1 MDWSRAERS
10 GSCLVVLLEG
20 GEEAVGAGS
29 RNEVLTTLNLQDS
42 SLDGTGRM
50 TEMY

>member
-20 GEEAVGAGS
+20 REEAVGAGS
-29 RNEVLTTLNLQDS
+29 RNEVLTLHLQDS

-50 TEMY
+50 MEMY